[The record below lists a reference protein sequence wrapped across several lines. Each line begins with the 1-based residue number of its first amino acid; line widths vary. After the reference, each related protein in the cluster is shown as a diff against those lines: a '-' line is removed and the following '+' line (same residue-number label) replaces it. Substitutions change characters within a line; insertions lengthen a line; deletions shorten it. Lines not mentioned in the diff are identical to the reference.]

1 MNFFKKITLHGFTQ
15 AKPIEKASA
24 ALFLLLAAFI
34 LLTFKQY
41 GISNDEMVQHTYGQL
56 LLKFYASGLHD
67 LSAFEYKNLYLY
79 GGFFDLL
86 AAGLEKILPLWVWD
100 LRHLLSALFG
110 YAGIVAVYR
119 STLLLANHRAAFIS
133 ALLLA
138 ITGAWTGAMFTH
150 TKDVTFG
157 ACMAWAMYYTLLLA
171 KDLRHIPLSLSIKL
185 GIAIGAALG
194 LRIGG
199 VFAIIYLVLLLAIA
213 LVKQDNLQQRWQILS
228 AAVLGLLPAAIVSL
242 LMMIAFWPWV
252 AMGADHLL
260 IAAKSFSHFA
270 FNMNT
275 IVDGSWVSIGNV
287 PRSYLL
293 DYLAI
298 RLPEIF
304 LLGLLLAFLF
314 AGQTLYKWLLSRVE
328 ISLTLAMWS
337 LLIAALF
344 PILFVLWDR
353 PALYNGVRHFTFI
366 LPPLAVL
373 AGIALN
379 HAWSQSLAYPRLQ
392 KSYLLVFILSVC
404 YTICIMVQLHPYEY
418 VYYNR
423 VAGDFKSAQHA
434 WESDYWS
441 SSLLDA
447 TSQLEDFVTQEQ
459 GHSQPLTTGPYYV
472 AICAEAFQGRAYL
485 DHRFAVTEN
494 WIRADFFISSTNM
507 NCDKVLQGNIIGKVE
522 RLGATLAV
530 IKDRRDLVGDQRIPK
545 PAPNN

>member
-1 MNFFKKITLHGFTQ
+1 MNFLKKYFPAGIKS
-15 AKPIEKASA
+15 APPIERASIV
-24 ALFLLLAAFI
+24 LFALLAIFI

-56 LLKFYASGLHD
+56 LVKFYASGLQD

-110 YAGIVAVYR
+110 YAGIIAVYR
-119 STLLLANHRAAFIS
+119 CAELLANRRAAFIS

-157 ACMAWAMYYTLLLA
+157 ACMAWAMYYTVLIA
-171 KDLRHIPLSLSIKL
+171 KDLRQIPLSLSIKL
-185 GIAIGAALG
+185 GVAIGAALG

-213 LVKQDNLQQRWQILS
+213 LVETAPQQRWQTLY

-242 LMMIAFWPWV
+242 LLMILFWPWV

-275 IVDGSWVSIGNV
+275 IVAGTWVSIGDV

-293 DYLAI
+293 DYLGI
-298 RLPEIF
+298 RLPEAF
-304 LLGLLLAFLF
+304 LFGLLLALAF
-314 AGQTLYKWLLSRVE
+314 AAHRGYAWLLSRAE
-328 ISLTLAMWS
+328 LRLSLPMLA
-337 LLIAALF
+337 LLITVLF
-344 PILFVLWDR
+344 PLLFVFWDR

-366 LPPLAVL
+366 LAPLAVI
-373 AGIALN
+373 AGMALS
-379 HAWSQSLAYPRLQ
+379 HAWQCCQPYPRLQ
-392 KSYLLVFILSVC
+392 KSFCLVLILSLT
-404 YTICIMVQLHPYEY
+404 YTLSIMARLHPYEY

-423 VAGDFKSAQHA
+423 LAGDFKSAQHA

-447 TSQLEDFVTQEQ
+447 TQQLEDYVTQEQ
-459 GHSQPLTTGPYYV
+459 QRLHQSSAGPYFV

-485 DHRFAVTEN
+485 DQRFAVTEN

-530 IKDRRDLVGDQRIPK
+530 IKDRRDLVGEQRIPK
-545 PAPNN
+545 PAPPN